1 LVKNTILLI
10 VTSIILNLLFAI
22 MVKTTLINLDLNES
36 DVFIVCFQI
45 I

>member
-1 LVKNTILLI
+1 MI
-10 VTSIILNLLFAI
+10 VTSIILNLLGAI
-22 MVKTTLINLDLNES
+22 MVKTTLINLALNEL

>member
-1 LVKNTILLI
+1 MII
-10 VTSIILNLLFAI
+10 TSIILNLLLA
-22 MVKTTLINLDLNES
+22 VDSTLINLELNES